1 MAFTLCQTIIW
12 GVQSQGF
19 FHLLFIHKKYYT
31 VSVEDPSLS
40 SAKVSTVVN
49 HELDPL
55 LGFKRSYRLPY
66 LVTLNENFPGYLCLN
81 LVKSPF
87 RSLRCQHGYPSGAV
101 VITPE

>member
-1 MAFTLCQTIIW
+1 MTGLF
-12 GVQSQGF
+12 GVYRVRVS
-19 FHLLFIHKKYYT
+19 FIYSLYTKEYYT

-49 HELDPL
+49 HELDPS

-66 LVTLNENFPGYLCLN
+66 LVTLKENFPGCLCLN
-81 LVKSPF
+81 PVKSPF
-87 RSLRCQHGYPSGAV
+87 RSLRCQHGYPSGVVTV